1 MPAYAQQKWDLKQ
14 CIDHAIANNLTI
26 KLQEAQREQSK
37 VELSTAKN
45 SFLPDLNGSA
55 SHSFNFG
62 RSLQA
67 DNTYQSLNT
76 QNTGL
81 NLSTSIPLFSGLQ
94 KINNVALSKLNLQAA
109 MEDLNKAKE
118 DISIQQNTGLNLST
132 SIPLFSGLQKINNVA
147 LSKLNLQAAME
158 DLNKAKED
166 ISIQV
171 ASAYLQ
177 VLFNE
182 ELVKVA
188 NEQLALSK
196 EMLEQKT
203 AFYKNGKASQ
213 AEWYEAK
220 ARVAQDELSAV
231 QTENN
236 RRLSLL
242 DLSQLLELPSPDDFA
257 IVSPATDSI
266 AGLKIQT
273 SPAEVYAEAVLTKPS
288 VKAAQY
294 RLEGAEKSIRMAKG
308 AYYPQLSFGAGI
320 STNFYNVS
328 GMENGNFGS
337 QLRDNFSQY
346 IGFSLS
352 VPIFNRFETRNR
364 VRSARIQQHTYYWQ
378 LEESKK
384 NLYKE
389 IQQAYYNA
397 VNAET
402 QYHSSLTADEAAQAS
417 FLLMKEKYTNGKAN
431 ATEYNESRTA
441 WMKAVSDRLQAKY
454 DYLFRTKILDFYRGI
469 PLTL

>member
-1 MPAYAQQKWDLKQ
+1 MKLKQLFIIASVVTMPAYAQQKWDLKQ

-81 NLSTSIPLFSGLQ
+81 NL
-94 KINNVALSKLNLQAA
+94 N
-109 MEDLNKAKE
+109 
-118 DISIQQNTGLNLST
+118 T

-231 QTENN
+231 QAENN
-236 RRLSLL
+236 LRLSLL

-294 RLEGAEKSIRMAKG
+294 RLEGAEKSIRTAKG

-402 QYHSSLTADEAAQAS
+402 QYQSSLTADEAAQAS

>member
-1 MPAYAQQKWDLKQ
+1 MKLKQLFIIASVVTMPAYAQQKWDLKQ
-14 CIDHAIANNLTI
+14 CIEHAIANNLTI

-37 VELSTAKN
+37 VELSTARN

-81 NLSTSIPLFSGLQ
+81 NLNTSIPLFSGLQ
-94 KINNVALSKLNLQAA
+94 KINNVALSKLNL
-109 MEDLNKAKE
+109 K
-118 DISIQQNTGLNLST
+118 
-132 SIPLFSGLQKINNVA
+132 
-147 LSKLNLQAAME
+147 AAME

-188 NEQLALSK
+188 NEQLVLSK

-231 QTENN
+231 QAENN
-236 RRLSLL
+236 LRLSLL
-242 DLSQLLELPSPDDFA
+242 DLSQLLELPSPDDFG

-294 RLEGAEKSIRMAKG
+294 RLEGAEKSIRIAKG

-384 NLYKE
+384 TLYKE

-402 QYHSSLTADEAAQAS
+402 QYQSSLTADEAAQAS